1 MKKEKWIK
9 PTMALLISAGIWFYD
24 LAFGGTLKLTV
35 TDVTDALNA
44 CKVPLIIAG
53 VLTIIAVILALIS
66 FKLKKPLKNLVRVQS
81 PVALLLAVMVA
92 INGFCNIEYSVVN
105 SVFSGSVGMSEET
118 YDASKKLA
126 LQIAEEGIVLL
137 KNEEKA
143 LPLSSDISKIN
154 VFGWSSIHPIY
165 GGTGSGAMS
174 EEQCI
179 SLIQGLENAG
189 YEVNSKLQDFYH
201 DFRDERPHGS
211 LLLREIGQ
219 TKGDWTVPEPTIEE
233 YEEAGIFEQAKEFS
247 DTAMIFIA
255 RSGGEAGDLPMNI
268 TASGEENRQFGKLA
282 ESYDF
287 TVQEDDIDPQK
298 SYLELSN
305 REEKMVDK
313 VAKEFENVIVV
324 INSSNTM
331 ELGWLEKYDNIK
343 AALVVSGP
351 GEVGF
356 QALGKILKGDVNPSG
371 HLTDT
376 YVYDLYNTPVSKNY
390 GSFMYDN
397 YAKVTGGEKNISM
410 FVNYVEGI
418 YVGYKFYE
426 TAAKE
431 GLINYEKT
439 VQYPFGYGLSYTEF
453 DIRLCGIN
461 TASKGVTVTVEV
473 ENTGTTYSGKE
484 VVQIY
489 ASLPQDGSRKEFRRL
504 VGYEKTE
511 ELKPGEKEM
520 LNIVL
525 PAKAFASFLEEQQ
538 EWRIQAGAYGIWI
551 GNSLSEAK
559 LSAGVKVS
567 ADVMME
573 KTKKLEDHSE
583 VVEIK
588 DCAEELC
595 RRAEEWTALLEELPN
610 VSFEPEAE
618 EKKVCRFPEETE
630 IPVEDLISLLYGNM
644 SEIRSTLGAS
654 GIKVPGT
661 AGETSEALLDQ
672 YGIPSLIMADGP
684 AGIRLQQTYE
694 VDREKDTV
702 YGTGVLGSLENGYL
716 VGRKDHEGAERYYQY
731 CTAFPVGT
739 ALAQSWNKKLMEQFG
754 RKVAAEMEEF
764 HINLW
769 LAPGLNIHRNPLCGR
784 NFEYYSED
792 PFLAGTLAAAV
803 TRGVQSRPGCGV
815 TIKHFACNNQE
826 DNRMGVDA
834 HVSERTLREIYLRG
848 FEIAVKEGAPTA
860 IMSSYNLING
870 VHAANSKDL
879 CTRIAREEWGFDGVI
894 MSDWNTTVPEDGSIP
909 WVCVAAGNDIIM
921 PGNPDDDKNI
931 RDAYKEGKLTEKEI
945 RLCAD
950 RILKL
955 IRRLS

>member
-1 MKKEKWIK
+1 MI
-9 PTMALLISAGIWFYD
+9 PRTDQSANIPIHTAIGPIPNP
-24 LAFGGTLKLTV
+24 LAR
-35 TDVTDALNA
+35 
-44 CKVPLIIAG
+44 I
-53 VLTIIAVILALIS
+53 
-66 FKLKKPLKNLVRVQS
+66 
-81 PVALLLAVMVA
+81 
-92 INGFCNIEYSVVN
+92 
-105 SVFSGSVGMSEET
+105 
-118 YDASKKLA
+118 
-126 LQIAEEGIVLL
+126 
-137 KNEEKA
+137 
-143 LPLSSDISKIN
+143 
-154 VFGWSSIHPIY
+154 
-165 GGTGSGAMS
+165 
-174 EEQCI
+174 
-179 SLIQGLENAG
+179 
-189 YEVNSKLQDFYH
+189 
-201 DFRDERPHGS
+201 
-211 LLLREIGQ
+211 
-219 TKGDWTVPEPTIEE
+219 
-233 YEEAGIFEQAKEFS
+233 
-247 DTAMIFIA
+247 IA
-255 RSGGEAGDLPMNI
+255 RSTLQNHI
-268 TASGEENRQFGKLA
+268 
-282 ESYDF
+282 ESTD
-287 TVQEDDIDPQK
+287 T
-298 SYLELSN
+298 
-305 REEKMVDK
+305 
-313 VAKEFENVIVV
+313 VIVNFTSPAARNPYAGMKEKNADIV
-324 INSSNTM
+324 S
-331 ELGWLEKYDNIK
+331 EEWLKDYHNRYEQARTEWKEQILEAAKHVDNPFDAYAANPFAMPDGRAVTNEDIK
-343 AALVVSGP
+343 AAEAAIYVISRISG
-351 GEVGF
+351 E
-356 QALGKILKGDVNPSG
+356 GKDRRKRKGDYYLSDQEEKDLYFLNEQKIPTVLIINAGGPVELTDLLAGTENICAILNISQLGQEGGNAVADILFGEFTPSG
-371 HLTDT
+371 KLTT
-376 YVYDLYNTPVSKNY
+376 TWTKRYDDCPAAEEFSYLNGNLETEE
-390 GSFMYDN
+390 
-397 YAKVTGGEKNISM
+397 YA
-410 FVNYVEGI
+410 EGI
-418 YVGYKFYE
+418 YVGYRYFDSFGIE
-426 TAAKE
+426 P
-431 GLINYEKT
+431 LFS
-439 VQYPFGYGLSYTEF
+439 FGYGLSYTEF

-661 AGETSEALLDQ
+661 AGETSEALFDQ

-834 HVSERTLREIYLRG
+834 HISERTLREIYLRG

-931 RDAYKEGKLTEKEI
+931 REAYKEGKLTEKEI
-945 RLCAD
+945 RLCAN

>member
-1 MKKEKWIK
+1 MPMLPIHFAMPDGRAVTNEDIKDADAVVYIVSRISGEGKDRRKRKGDYYLSDQEEKDLYFLNEQKI
-9 PTMALLISAGIWFYD
+9 PTVLIINAGGPVELTDLLAGTENICAILNISQLGQEGGNAVADI
-24 LAFGGTLKLTV
+24 LFGEFTPSGKLT
-35 TDVTDALNA
+35 TTWT
-44 CKVPLIIAG
+44 K
-53 VLTIIAVILALIS
+53 
-66 FKLKKPLKNLVRVQS
+66 R
-81 PVALLLAVMVA
+81 
-92 INGFCNIEYSVVN
+92 
-105 SVFSGSVGMSEET
+105 
-118 YDASKKLA
+118 YDDCPA
-126 LQIAEEGIVLL
+126 AEE
-137 KNEEKA
+137 
-143 LPLSSDISKIN
+143 
-154 VFGWSSIHPIY
+154 FGY
-165 GGTGSGAMS
+165 LNGN
-174 EEQCI
+174 
-179 SLIQGLENAG
+179 LE
-189 YEVNSKLQDFYH
+189 
-201 DFRDERPHGS
+201 
-211 LLLREIGQ
+211 
-219 TKGDWTVPEPTIEE
+219 TEE
-233 YEEAGIFEQAKEFS
+233 YA
-247 DTAMIFIA
+247 
-255 RSGGEAGDLPMNI
+255 
-268 TASGEENRQFGKLA
+268 
-282 ESYDF
+282 
-287 TVQEDDIDPQK
+287 
-298 SYLELSN
+298 
-305 REEKMVDK
+305 
-313 VAKEFENVIVV
+313 
-324 INSSNTM
+324 
-331 ELGWLEKYDNIK
+331 
-343 AALVVSGP
+343 
-351 GEVGF
+351 
-356 QALGKILKGDVNPSG
+356 
-371 HLTDT
+371 
-376 YVYDLYNTPVSKNY
+376 
-390 GSFMYDN
+390 
-397 YAKVTGGEKNISM
+397 
-410 FVNYVEGI
+410 EGI
-418 YVGYKFYE
+418 YVGYRYFDSFGIE
-426 TAAKE
+426 P
-431 GLINYEKT
+431 LFS
-439 VQYPFGYGLSYTEF
+439 FGYGLSYTEF

-618 EKKVCRFPEETE
+618 EKKVCRFSEETE
-630 IPVEDLISLLYGNM
+630 IPVEDLIPLLYGNM

-661 AGETSEALLDQ
+661 AGETSEALFDQ

-792 PFLAGTLAAAV
+792 PFLSGTLAAAV

>member
-1 MKKEKWIK
+1 M
-9 PTMALLISAGIWFYD
+9 
-24 LAFGGTLKLTV
+24 V
-35 TDVTDALNA
+35 
-44 CKVPLIIAG
+44 
-53 VLTIIAVILALIS
+53 
-66 FKLKKPLKNLVRVQS
+66 FK
-81 PVALLLAVMVA
+81 
-92 INGFCNIEYSVVN
+92 
-105 SVFSGSVGMSEET
+105 
-118 YDASKKLA
+118 
-126 LQIAEEGIVLL
+126 
-137 KNEEKA
+137 
-143 LPLSSDISKIN
+143 
-154 VFGWSSIHPIY
+154 
-165 GGTGSGAMS
+165 
-174 EEQCI
+174 
-179 SLIQGLENAG
+179 
-189 YEVNSKLQDFYH
+189 
-201 DFRDERPHGS
+201 
-211 LLLREIGQ
+211 
-219 TKGDWTVPEPTIEE
+219 
-233 YEEAGIFEQAKEFS
+233 
-247 DTAMIFIA
+247 
-255 RSGGEAGDLPMNI
+255 
-268 TASGEENRQFGKLA
+268 
-282 ESYDF
+282 
-287 TVQEDDIDPQK
+287 
-298 SYLELSN
+298 
-305 REEKMVDK
+305 
-313 VAKEFENVIVV
+313 
-324 INSSNTM
+324 
-331 ELGWLEKYDNIK
+331 
-343 AALVVSGP
+343 
-351 GEVGF
+351 
-356 QALGKILKGDVNPSG
+356 
-371 HLTDT
+371 
-376 YVYDLYNTPVSKNY
+376 
-390 GSFMYDN
+390 
-397 YAKVTGGEKNISM
+397 
-410 FVNYVEGI
+410 
-418 YVGYKFYE
+418 
-426 TAAKE
+426 
-431 GLINYEKT
+431 
-439 VQYPFGYGLSYTEF
+439 
-453 DIRLCGIN
+453 
-461 TASKGVTVTVEV
+461 
-473 ENTGTTYSGKE
+473 
-484 VVQIY
+484 
-489 ASLPQDGSRKEFRRL
+489 
-504 VGYEKTE
+504 
-511 ELKPGEKEM
+511 
-520 LNIVL
+520 
-525 PAKAFASFLEEQQ
+525 KAFASFLEEQQ

-618 EKKVCRFPEETE
+618 EKKVCRFSEETE
-630 IPVEDLISLLYGNM
+630 IPVEDLIPLMYGNM

-834 HVSERTLREIYLRG
+834 HISERTLREIYLRG
-848 FEIAVKEGAPTA
+848 FEIAVKEAAPTA

-945 RLCAD
+945 RLCAN

>member
-1 MKKEKWIK
+1 MKEK
-9 PTMALLISAGIWFYD
+9 
-24 LAFGGTLKLTV
+24 
-35 TDVTDALNA
+35 NA
-44 CKVPLIIAG
+44 DIV
-53 VLTIIAVILALIS
+53 
-66 FKLKKPLKNLVRVQS
+66 
-81 PVALLLAVMVA
+81 
-92 INGFCNIEYSVVN
+92 
-105 SVFSGSVGMSEET
+105 SEEW
-118 YDASKKLA
+118 
-126 LQIAEEGIVLL
+126 L
-137 KNEEKA
+137 K
-143 LPLSSDISKIN
+143 D
-154 VFGWSSIHPIY
+154 
-165 GGTGSGAMS
+165 
-174 EEQCI
+174 
-179 SLIQGLENAG
+179 
-189 YEVNSKLQDFYH
+189 YH
-201 DFRDERPHGS
+201 NR
-211 LLLREIGQ
+211 
-219 TKGDWTVPEPTIEE
+219 
-233 YEEAGIFEQAKEFS
+233 YEQARTEWKEQILEAAKHVDNPF
-247 DTAMIFIA
+247 DAYAANPFAMPDGRA
-255 RSGGEAGDLPMNI
+255 VTN
-268 TASGEENRQFGKLA
+268 
-282 ESYDF
+282 
-287 TVQEDDIDPQK
+287 ED
-298 SYLELSN
+298 
-305 REEKMVDK
+305 
-313 VAKEFENVIVV
+313 
-324 INSSNTM
+324 
-331 ELGWLEKYDNIK
+331 IK
-343 AALVVSGP
+343 AAEAAIYVISRISG
-351 GEVGF
+351 E
-356 QALGKILKGDVNPSG
+356 GKDRRKRKGDYYLSDQEEKDLYFLNEQKIPTVLIINAGGPVELTDLLAGTENICAILNISQLGQEGGNAVADILFGEFTPSG
-371 HLTDT
+371 KLTT
-376 YVYDLYNTPVSKNY
+376 TWTKRYDDCPAAEEFSYLNGNLETEE
-390 GSFMYDN
+390 
-397 YAKVTGGEKNISM
+397 YA
-410 FVNYVEGI
+410 EGI
-418 YVGYKFYE
+418 YVGYRYFDSFGIE
-426 TAAKE
+426 P
-431 GLINYEKT
+431 LFS
-439 VQYPFGYGLSYTEF
+439 FGYGLSYTEF

-511 ELKPGEKEM
+511 ELKPGEKEI

-567 ADVMME
+567 TDVMME

>member
-1 MKKEKWIK
+1 ME
-9 PTMALLISAGIWFYD
+9 
-24 LAFGGTLKLTV
+24 
-35 TDVTDALNA
+35 
-44 CKVPLIIAG
+44 
-53 VLTIIAVILALIS
+53 
-66 FKLKKPLKNLVRVQS
+66 KNLKHSGTRSTEVCQREIDH
-81 PVALLLAVMVA
+81 AVFA
-92 INGFCNIEYSVVN
+92 RE
-105 SVFSGSVGMSEET
+105 
-118 YDASKKLA
+118 A
-126 LQIAEEGIVLL
+126 AEEGIVLL
-137 KNEEKA
+137 KNEGL
-143 LPLSSDISKIN
+143 LPLKKDTKIALL
-154 VFGWSSIHPIY
+154 GIGAEKTIK
-165 GGTGSGAMS
+165 GGTGSGDVNNRESVSIYAGMKEKNAGIVS
-174 EEQCI
+174 EEW
-179 SLIQGLENAG
+179 L
-189 YEVNSKLQDFYH
+189 KDYH
-201 DFRDERPHGS
+201 NR
-211 LLLREIGQ
+211 
-219 TKGDWTVPEPTIEE
+219 
-233 YEEAGIFEQAKEFS
+233 YEQARAEWKEQILEAAKHVDNPF
-247 DTAMIFIA
+247 DAYAANPFAMPDGRA
-255 RSGGEAGDLPMNI
+255 VTN
-268 TASGEENRQFGKLA
+268 
-282 ESYDF
+282 
-287 TVQEDDIDPQK
+287 ED
-298 SYLELSN
+298 
-305 REEKMVDK
+305 
-313 VAKEFENVIVV
+313 
-324 INSSNTM
+324 
-331 ELGWLEKYDNIK
+331 IK
-343 AALVVSGP
+343 AAEAAVYVISRISG
-351 GEVGF
+351 E
-356 QALGKILKGDVNPSG
+356 GKDRRKGDYYLSDQEEKDLYFLNEQKIPTVLIINAGGPVELTDLLAGTENICAILNISQLGQEGGNAVADILFGEFTPSG
-371 HLTDT
+371 KLTT
-376 YVYDLYNTPVSKNY
+376 TWTKRYDDCPAAEEFSYLNGNLETEE
-390 GSFMYDN
+390 
-397 YAKVTGGEKNISM
+397 YA
-410 FVNYVEGI
+410 EGI
-418 YVGYKFYE
+418 YVGYRYFDSFGIE
-426 TAAKE
+426 P
-431 GLINYEKT
+431 LFS
-439 VQYPFGYGLSYTEF
+439 FGYGLSYTEF

-473 ENTGTTYSGKE
+473 ENIGTTYSGKE

-610 VSFEPEAE
+610 VSFEPETE

-630 IPVEDLISLLYGNM
+630 IPVEDLIPLMYGNM

-834 HVSERTLREIYLRG
+834 HISERTLREIYLRG

-945 RLCAD
+945 RLCAN